1 MRHASIMPVL
11 YVFSGV
17 AGKRKYSIVGY
28 FSFCGTREVVL
39 IGKMKRTGLVLFL
52 NGGGLGAVAVFEK
65 RFVIRRLSDV
75 LHVSL

>member
-1 MRHASIMPVL
+1 MPVL

-28 FSFCGTREVVL
+28 FSFCGAREGAL
-39 IGKMKRTGLVLFL
+39 IGKMKWTGLVLFP
-52 NGGGLGAVAVFEK
+52 NGGGWRGVAFFEK
-65 RFVIRRLSDV
+65 RFVIRWLADV